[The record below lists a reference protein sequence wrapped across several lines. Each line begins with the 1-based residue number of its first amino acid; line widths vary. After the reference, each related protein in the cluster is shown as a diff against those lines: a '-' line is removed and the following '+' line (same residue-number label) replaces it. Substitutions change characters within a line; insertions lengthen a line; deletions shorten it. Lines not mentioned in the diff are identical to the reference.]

1 MDPWT
6 PPHLKGKK
14 CLPLLAHRTR
24 PTWYL
29 SNHVFNTATVYP
41 SYFWKNYDKTSHNC
55 TSDPII
61 ITDLK
66 GKQKHKKLVFLQED
80 FRNIP
85 SQRRSPAPQLDRLV
99 PERVSKRSSLSLDL
113 NANENGVSEES
124 GSESEGEGDKMRL
137 GVWCVLKTCG
147 FVFCGLISFF
157 LFSPQWR
164 TALVCLRCPVDSIW
178 TGFSTSVQNI
188 CLKFSSPTP
197 ASYAGLWMPGR

>member
-61 ITDLK
+61 ITD
-66 GKQKHKKLVFLQED
+66 KQKHKKLVFLQED
-80 FRNIP
+80 FRNTP

-124 GSESEGEGDKMRL
+124 GSESEEEGDKMPLRACL
-137 GVWCVLKTCG
+137 KRVVL
-147 FVFCGLISFF
+147 FLWFNIFLP

-164 TALVCLRCPVDSIW
+164 TALVCLRCPVDSI
-178 TGFSTSVQNI
+178 
-188 CLKFSSPTP
+188 
-197 ASYAGLWMPGR
+197 